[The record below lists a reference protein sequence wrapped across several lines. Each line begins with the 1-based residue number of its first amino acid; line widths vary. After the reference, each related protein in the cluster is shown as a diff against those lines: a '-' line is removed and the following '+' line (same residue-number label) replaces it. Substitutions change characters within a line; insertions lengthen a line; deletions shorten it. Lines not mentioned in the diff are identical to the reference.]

1 MYGPRAIVKNL
12 KPLLLGLLVMS
23 AAAHGARADS
33 KYALVFLGE
42 RLWAGDVRA
51 ISLGSNM
58 QLVEDSL
65 ALQYNPATLSSARK
79 FTFGITGYFTM
90 DKGKSADYE
99 ETDASS
105 KVSSFVV
112 GFPIMSRISLGLGY
126 RGKTDATANF
136 VTERETED
144 GDEYGEFFNRSG
156 GLTSFPMYAAVRVA
170 RYLQLGGYFSVERG
184 TFENRWDIIFAN
196 PTWNP
201 ATSSQ
206 VWSLTGT
213 GFGFGVV
220 IKAPGRVSLGA
231 TYDSD
236 VEYDTRVEERFTNPI
251 SDKNYKQTTL
261 VPERWT
267 FSGAWQ
273 FHRLFSIYGTYSTS
287 DFTQFVGLSFPQD
300 RLYREEMMSGGFEYL
315 KGVPIAGARI
325 PIRVGGTY
333 IKQPYD
339 SPTGS
344 RIETILFEFGL
355 GLKLRSGRGKIDLAL
370 QGGTTGDLANNLIE
384 NRMFRVYVGINGAEI
399 WQRHRQDDF

>member
-1 MYGPRAIVKNL
+1 MHRPRAIVK
-12 KPLLLGLLVMS
+12 KSKTLLLALLVIS
-23 AAAHGARADS
+23 AAAGGARADS

-65 ALQYNPATLSSARK
+65 ALQYNPATLASARK
-79 FTFGITGYFTM
+79 FTFAVTGYFTM

-144 GDEYGEFFNRSG
+144 GDKYGEFFNRSG
-156 GLTSFPMYAAVRVA
+156 GLTSFPIYAAVRVA
-170 RYLQLGGYFSVERG
+170 RYLQLGGYISVERG
-184 TFENRWDIIFAN
+184 TFDDRWDIIFAD
-196 PTWNP
+196 PTWSP
-201 ATSSQ
+201 ANSSQ
-206 VWSLTGT
+206 LWSLSGT

-220 IKAPGRVSLGA
+220 IKAPRGVSLGA
-231 TYDSD
+231 TYDGEI
-236 VEYDTRVEERFTNPI
+236 EYDTRVEERFTNPI
-251 SDKNYKQTTL
+251 SNKDYKQKTL

-267 FSGAWQ
+267 FSGAWR

-300 RLYREEMMSGGFEYL
+300 RLYREEMLSGGFEYL
-315 KGVPIAGARI
+315 KGVPIFGARL

-333 IKQPYD
+333 VKLPYD
-339 SPTGS
+339 SPSGN

-384 NRMFRVYVGINGAEI
+384 NRMFRVYVGISGAEI

>member
-1 MYGPRAIVKNL
+1 MYGPRAIVKKS
-12 KPLLLGLLVMS
+12 KPLLLCLLVML
-23 AAAHGARADS
+23 AASGGARADS

-42 RLWAGDVRA
+42 RLSAGDVRA

-65 ALQYNPATLSSARK
+65 ALQYNPAALASARK
-79 FTFGITGYFTM
+79 FTFSVTGYFTM

-99 ETDASS
+99 ETDASA
-105 KVSSFVV
+105 KVSSFLV
-112 GFPIMSRISLGLGY
+112 GFPVMSRISLGLGY

-136 VTERETED
+136 VTERETAD
-144 GDEYGEFFNRSG
+144 GDKYGEFFNRSG

-170 RYLQLGGYFSVERG
+170 RYLQLGGYVSVERG
-184 TFENRWDIIFAN
+184 TFEDRWDIIFAD
-196 PTWNP
+196 PTWTP

-206 VWSLTGT
+206 QWNMTGT

-220 IKAPGRVSLGA
+220 IKAPGNVSLGA
-231 TYDSD
+231 TYDSE

-251 SDKNYKQTTL
+251 SDKDYEQTTL

-300 RLYREEMMSGGFEYL
+300 RLYREETLSGGFEYL
-315 KGVPIAGARI
+315 KGVPFAGARA
-325 PIRVGGTY
+325 PLRVGGTY

-344 RIETILFEFGL
+344 RIETILFDFGL
-355 GLKLRSGRGKIDLAL
+355 GLKLRSGRAKIDLAF

-384 NRMFRVYVGINGAEI
+384 NRMFRVYVGISGAET